1 MSLLHSGATKQCLS
15 STVVP
20 LTNVSST
27 VVPLTTVSSTVV
39 PLTTV
44 SSTVVPSRIVVLD
57 ANSRPIHG
65 GVVRSLTEGDALTLY
80 CIASGG
86 RPPAQVTW
94 WKGASLL
101 TNTSVS
107 VGEDGT
113 LLASQ
118 EEGDDVVH
126 TVGVGVGVRY
136 VRTALIIPAL
146 TTDYAHANITC
157 RASNNNITEPLST
170 TLYLELYRYI
180 MEGRLYSLLIELHS
194 PATSH
199 APPCGM
205 SLMKDDRESG
215 ICERF
220 YWHPENLGLSL
231 TLQAMRH
238 NNVTEDMM
246 TKPHI
251 KKSRKVDV
259 LSLRLGEVTSSWLTL
274 VPEAEDHGATLTC
287 RAHNPNIPG
296 HAVTTSTALQITF
309 APRVTLRL
317 GYNLQTR
324 PVTEGEDVYFECEV
338 ASNPPPF
345 SITWYRNTS
354 CTFIYRPAAPSYIDQ
369 LHFHIDQ
376 LHLHIDQLHLHIDQL
391 HLHIDQLHL
400 HIDQLHLHIDQ
411 LHLHIDQLHLHID
424 QLHLHIDQL
433 NLYTSHDGKLMINF
447 FCNPCRVS
455 PCGLV
460 GLTYD
465 SLSLVRVTLALS
477 PGVVRAKVHSLRDLI
492 RFNGPPAGAAAF
504 GGWEGV
510 QAGIKQFKRLA
521 RGDWTIMSTVSAGDG
536 RLGFVA
542 PAPKGSDHAPLLI
555 HLNDPL
561 CSSSTSV
568 GGYSPKP
575 LVVTTSLSGV
585 APSLGVTTTL
595 FNPLI
600 LAELSATPT
609 TLECALFVPTRLRS
623 KICLVLPS
631 GLNLPVCV
639 DGPQTVTVVEGDDVR
654 LACRVDA
661 KPEDDLR
668 FTWYFNNT
676 LDTVE
681 VERHRI
687 QVQPGLSYLDY
698 TPRSSRDYGVLSC
711 WATNTVG
718 TQADPCQFTVL
729 EAGPPERVEACQLV
743 NHTGGTLEVRCSP
756 GSDGGLPQWFVGRV
770 FDANTHKLLVT
781 LEEAVP
787 RFQVG
792 GLTPGLDYLITI
804 TAVNEKGASE
814 PQEIDAIRLKVA
826 EKRMG
831 EVSSASV
838 SPLMGAFLG
847 LVGGFLGL
855 LLLGVSLTLLRSYR
869 CRCVQPGV
877 GGRDMGVLGG
887 LELQSPTTKTDAL
900 TPGLH
905 SQGHAQAGPD
915 VLISASSER
924 VLASSTTPRARG
936 VSSYCGEADEGAED
950 PQARAL
956 SGLWPTLMSSSV

>member
-1 MSLLHSGATKQCLS
+1 MVSPSLRQRLRTDPGGTRLTLDPAQGPDSGTYTCRVDFNDS
-15 STVVP
+15 P
-20 LTNVSST
+20 
-27 VVPLTTVSSTVV
+27 TVSAIVTLTVY
-39 PLTTV
+39 
-44 SSTVVPSRIVVLD
+44 VVPSRIVVLD

-170 TLYLELYRYI
+170 TLYLELYTRPVAVVI
-180 MEGRLYSLLIELHS
+180 RPPAEPLVEGRQTRLECVAAGAYPSAIIVWEKTLAGRATLLK
-194 PATSH
+194 AT
-199 APPCGM
+199 
-205 SLMKDDRESG
+205 
-215 ICERF
+215 
-220 YWHPENLGLSL
+220 
-231 TLQAMRH
+231 
-238 NNVTEDMM
+238 
-246 TKPHI
+246 
-251 KKSRKVDV
+251 
-259 LSLRLGEVTSSWLTL
+259 SLRLGEVTSSWLTL

-345 SITWYRNTS
+345 SITWYRNGEAVDEDLRGGVLLSNNNLVLQMVRRT
-354 CTFIYRPAAPSYIDQ
+354 AAGRYTCAATNT
-369 LHFHIDQ
+369 LH
-376 LHLHIDQLHLHIDQL
+376 
-391 HLHIDQLHL
+391 
-400 HIDQLHLHIDQ
+400 
-411 LHLHIDQLHLHID
+411 
-424 QLHLHIDQL
+424 
-433 NLYTSHDGKLMINF
+433 T
-447 FCNPCRVS
+447 
-455 PCGLV
+455 
-460 GLTYD
+460 
-465 SLSLVRVTLALS
+465 
-477 PGVVRAKVHSLRDLI
+477 
-492 RFNGPPAGAAAF
+492 
-504 GGWEGV
+504 
-510 QAGIKQFKRLA
+510 
-521 RGDWTIMSTVSAGDG
+521 
-536 RLGFVA
+536 
-542 PAPKGSDHAPLLI
+542 
-555 HLNDPL
+555 
-561 CSSSTSV
+561 
-568 GGYSPKP
+568 
-575 LVVTTSLSGV
+575 TTSN
-585 APSLGVTTTL
+585 T
-595 FNPLI
+595 I
-600 LAELSATPT
+600 L
-609 TLECALFVPTRLRS
+609 LEI
-623 KICLVLPS
+623 KY
-631 GLNLPVCV
+631 LPVCV